1 LHTHLLVWNTRQY
14 IIKLWQILRSL
25 KRLLVLLG
33 IRPML
38 INLKGTRGIRLSHLL
53 VLLLINQQRLEVDF
67 YGDPWLLVLLL
78 RNVLY
83 FFDILV
89 LGIASLGLQL
99 LLLVIMRLQISL
111 IIVRNDIS
119 ILEPCFLLRM
129 PVLV

>member
-1 LHTHLLVWNTRQY
+1 MHTHLLVWNTRQY

>member
-1 LHTHLLVWNTRQY
+1 
-14 IIKLWQILRSL
+14 
-25 KRLLVLLG
+25 
-33 IRPML
+33 ML

-89 LGIASLGLQL
+89 LGIAVYSLSL
-99 LLLVIMRLQISL
+99 LLLIILKVLIRM
-111 IIVRNDIS
+111 IIVRHDIS
-119 ILEPCFLLRM
+119 VLKSRFLLRM

>member
-1 LHTHLLVWNTRQY
+1 
-14 IIKLWQILRSL
+14 
-25 KRLLVLLG
+25 
-33 IRPML
+33 ML

-67 YGDPWLLVLLL
+67 YGDPRLLVLLL